1 MRGLNLL
8 RVTYKEVTIMYDEMI
23 MKTILELRWVA
34 DSNSEVAEKFDELE
48 YAMYLHNRNQEYLD
62 IIYEAQE

>member
-23 MKTILELRWVA
+23 MKAILGLREMA
-34 DSNSEVAEKFDELE
+34 GNNEEVVDKLDELE
-48 YAMYLHNRNQEYLD
+48 YAMELHERNQEYLD